1 MPEPCSIAH
10 PYIPNSTPRAKEEM
24 LREIG
29 VADIDSLFSAIP
41 RELRLDRPLN
51 LPEPCWSEYELRRR
65 VTRLLEKNTSTN
77 ERLSFLGS
85 GCYQH
90 YVPAVCDEINSRNEF
105 LTAYSGKAYEDHG
118 RWQALFEYAS
128 LMGELLNMDVVN
140 LPTYDGLQAAATA
153 MRMATSITGR
163 SEILITQSIHPD
175 KRSKVLEYNRQLLT
189 FQFIDFH
196 PQTGELDLSELER
209 AISSA
214 TAAVYFD
221 NPNFFGIIETQGQ
234 KICDLAHRHGALC
247 IVGTDPISLGILK
260 PPADYGADIACGD
273 IQSLGIH
280 MQFGGGHAGYIAT
293 HDEEKFVMQYPN
305 RIVGILPTREP
316 GEYGFGEVA
325 FARTSFIARE
335 KGKEWLGTMANLWA
349 ITAGVYLAL
358 MGPQGMAEIG
368 QAITQRVRYAM
379 HELSK
384 IKDVSL
390 QFPNSTHF
398 REFLV
403 DFSRSKK
410 SVAEIHRALR
420 ERGIF
425 GGYDISG
432 KWPQFQNHAVYCVTE
447 IHTKADIDALVQNLA
462 EVLA

>member
-1 MPEPCSIAH
+1 MPTRHSIAH
-10 PYIPNSTPRAKEEM
+10 PYIPNSTPRAKDEM

-29 VADIDSLFSAIP
+29 VKDIDSLFSAIP
-41 RELRLDRPLN
+41 PELKLNRPLN
-51 LPEPCWSEYELRRR
+51 LPEPCLSEFELRKR
-65 VTRLLEKNTSTN
+65 VTKILDKNTSAN
-77 ERLSFLGS
+77 ERISFLGS

-153 MRMATSITGR
+153 MRMAANIPGR
-163 SEILITQSIHPD
+163 HEIVIAKAIHPD
-175 KRSKVLEYNRQLLT
+175 KFSKAREYNHHLLT
-189 FQFIDFH
+189 FKPIDFD
-196 PQTGELDLSELER
+196 PSTGEMDLSQLER
-209 AISSA
+209 TLSSA

-221 NPNFFGIIETQGQ
+221 NPNFFGVIEANGGQ
-234 KICDLAHRHGALC
+234 ICHLAHRHGALC
-247 IVGTDPISLGILK
+247 IVGADPISLGLLK

-293 HDEEKFVMQYPN
+293 RDEEKFVMEYPN
-305 RIVGILPTREP
+305 RIVGILPTREA

-325 FARTSFIARE
+325 FERTSFVARE
-335 KGKEWLGTMANLWA
+335 SGKEWLGTMANLWA

-358 MGPQGMAEIG
+358 LGPQGMTEVG
-368 QAITQRVRYAM
+368 QAITQRVRYTIQA
-379 HELSK
+379 LSK
-384 IKDVSL
+384 IKNVSI
-390 QFPNSTHF
+390 QFPRASHF
-398 REFLV
+398 REFVV
-403 DFSRSKK
+403 DFSRGTK
-410 SVAEIHRALR
+410 SVTEINHALL

-425 GGYDISG
+425 GGYDISSTF
-432 KWPQFQNHAVYCVTE
+432 PQLQNHAVYCVTE
-447 IHTKADIDALVQNLA
+447 VHAKDDIDALAQNLA

>member
-1 MPEPCSIAH
+1 MPEHHPAAH
-10 PYIPNSTPRAKEEM
+10 PYIPNSTPSAKDEM

-29 VADIDSLFSAIP
+29 VRDIDSLFSAIP
-41 RELRLDRPLN
+41 PELKLNRPLN
-51 LPEPCWSEYELRRR
+51 LPEPCLSEFELRKH
-65 VTRLLEKNTSTN
+65 VTKILERNTSTN
-77 ERLSFLGS
+77 EYISFLGS

-140 LPTYDGLQAAATA
+140 LPTYDGLQAATTA
-153 MRMATSITGR
+153 MRMAANISGR
-163 SEILITQSIHPD
+163 NEIIVAKAIHPE
-175 KRSKVLEYNRQLLT
+175 KFSKTLEYNRHLLT
-189 FQFIDFH
+189 FKSIDFDAH
-196 PQTGELDLSELER
+196 TGGMDCSQLER

-221 NPNFFGIIETQGQ
+221 NPNFFGVIEASGGQ
-234 KICDLAHRHGALC
+234 ICDLAHEHGALC
-247 IVGTDPISLGILK
+247 IVGADPISLGILK

-273 IQSLGIH
+273 IQSLGMH
-280 MQFGGGHAGYIAT
+280 MQFGGGHAGYIAAR
-293 HDEEKFVMQYPN
+293 DEEKFVMEYPN
-305 RIVGILPTREP
+305 RIVGIVPTGEA

-325 FARTSFIARE
+325 FERTSFIARE
-335 KGKEWLGTMANLWA
+335 GGKEWLGTMANLWA

-358 MGPQGMAEIG
+358 MGPQGMAEVG
-368 QAITQRVRYAM
+368 QAITQRVRYAIQR
-379 HELSK
+379 LSE
-384 IKDVSL
+384 IKDVSI
-390 QFPNSTHF
+390 QFPRAAHF
-398 REFLV
+398 REFVV
-403 DFSRSKK
+403 DFSRGKK
-410 SVAEIHRALR
+410 PVAEINRTLL

-432 KWPQFQNHAVYCVTE
+432 VFPQFKNHAAYCVTE
-447 IHTKADIDALVQNLA
+447 VHTKEDIDALAQSLA

>member
-1 MPEPCSIAH
+1 MPKRHSVVH
-10 PYIPNSTPRAKEEM
+10 PYIPNSTPGAKDEM

-29 VADIDSLFSAIP
+29 VKDIDSLFSAIP
-41 RELRLDRPLN
+41 PELKLNRPLD
-51 LPEPCWSEYELRRR
+51 LPEPCLSEFELRKH
-65 VTRLLEKNTSTN
+65 VTKILERNTSAN
-77 ERLSFLGS
+77 ERVSFLGS

-140 LPTYDGLQAAATA
+140 LPTYDGLQAAGTA
-153 MRMATSITGR
+153 MRMAANITGR
-163 SEILITQSIHPD
+163 NEIVIAKAVHPD
-175 KRSKVLEYNRQLLT
+175 KFSKALEYNRHLLT
-189 FQFIDFH
+189 FKSIDFDAH
-196 PQTGELDLSELER
+196 TGEMDGSQLER

-221 NPNFFGIIETQGQ
+221 NPNFFGVIEANGGQ
-234 KICDLAHRHGALC
+234 ICDLAHRHGALC
-247 IVGTDPISLGILK
+247 IVGADPISLGILK

-293 HDEEKFVMQYPN
+293 RDEEKLVMEYPN
-305 RIVGILPTREP
+305 RIVGIVPTREA

-325 FARTSFIARE
+325 FERTSFVMRE
-335 KGKEWLGTMANLWA
+335 NGREWLGTMANLWA

-358 MGPQGMAEIG
+358 MGPQGMAEVG
-368 QAITQRVRYAM
+368 QAITQRVRYAIRA
-379 HELSK
+379 LSK
-384 IKDVSL
+384 IKNVSI
-390 QFPNSTHF
+390 QFPRAAHF
-398 REFLV
+398 REFVV
-403 DFSRSKK
+403 DFSQGTKP
-410 SVAEIHRALR
+410 VAEINRALL

-432 KWPQFQNHAVYCVTE
+432 AFPQFQNHAVYCVTE
-447 IHTKADIDALVQNLA
+447 VHAKEDIDALAQNLA

>member
-1 MPEPCSIAH
+1 MSKCRSVAH
-10 PYIPNSTPRAKEEM
+10 PYIPNSTARAKEEM

-29 VADIDSLFSAIP
+29 VEDIDSLFSAIP
-41 RELRLDRPLN
+41 PELKLDHPLN
-51 LPEPCWSEYELRRR
+51 LPEPCLSEFDLRKR
-65 VTRLLEKNTSTN
+65 VTKILDKNTSTN
-77 ERLSFLGS
+77 ERISFLGS

-118 RWQALFEYAS
+118 RWQALFEYTS

-153 MRMATSITGR
+153 MRVAANITGR
-163 SEILITQSIHPD
+163 NEIIVAKATHPD
-175 KRSKVLEYNRQLLT
+175 KLSKALEYNRHLLT
-189 FQFIDFH
+189 FKSIDFDPH
-196 PQTGELDLSELER
+196 TGEIELSELER
-209 AISSA
+209 VISSA

-221 NPNFFGIIETQGQ
+221 NPNFFGVIEAKGQ
-234 KICDLAHRHGALC
+234 QICDLAHRYGALC
-247 IVGTDPISLGILK
+247 IVGADPISLGILK

-280 MQFGGGHAGYIAT
+280 MQFGGGHAGYIASR
-293 HDEEKFVMQYPN
+293 DEEKFVKEYPN
-305 RIVGILPTREP
+305 RIVGIVPTREV

-325 FARTSFIARE
+325 FERTSFVARE
-335 KGKEWLGTMANLWA
+335 RGKEWLGTMANLWG

-358 MGPQGMAEIG
+358 MGPQGMAELG
-368 QAITQRVRYAM
+368 QAITQRVRYAIQA
-379 HELSK
+379 LSN
-384 IKDVSL
+384 IQDVSI
-390 QFPNSTHF
+390 QFPRAGHF
-398 REFLV
+398 REFVV
-403 DFSRSKK
+403 DFSRGTK
-410 SVAEIHRALR
+410 SVTEINGALL

-432 KWPQFQNHAVYCVTE
+432 KFPQLQNHAVYCVTE
-447 IHTKADIDALVQNLA
+447 VHAKEDIDTLVQNLA

>member
-1 MPEPCSIAH
+1 MSKCHSIAY
-10 PYIPNSTPRAKEEM
+10 PYIPNSTARAKEEM
-24 LREIG
+24 LRGIG
-29 VADIDSLFSAIP
+29 VEDIDSLFSAIP
-41 RELRLDRPLN
+41 PELKLNRPLN
-51 LPEPCWSEYELRRR
+51 LPEPCLSEFELRKR
-65 VTRLLEKNTSTN
+65 VTKILDKNTSAN
-77 ERLSFLGS
+77 EHISFLGS

-118 RWQALFEYAS
+118 RWQALFEYTS

-153 MRMATSITGR
+153 MRMAANITR
-163 SEILITQSIHPD
+163 RNEIIVAKAIHPD
-175 KRSKVLEYNRQLLT
+175 KLSKALEYNRHLLT
-189 FQFIDFH
+189 FKPIGFD
-196 PQTGELDLSELER
+196 PRSGEMDISELER
-209 AISSA
+209 AISSG

-221 NPNFFGIIETQGQ
+221 NPNFFGVIETQGER
-234 KICDLAHRHGALC
+234 ICDLAHRHGALC
-247 IVGTDPISLGILK
+247 IVGADPISLGILK
-260 PPADYGADIACGD
+260 PPADYGADIVCGD

-293 HDEEKFVMQYPN
+293 HDEERFVMEYPN
-305 RIVGILPTREP
+305 RIVGIVPTTQM

-335 KGKEWLGTMANLWA
+335 RGKEWLGTMANLWA

-358 MGPQGMAEIG
+358 MGPHGMREIG
-368 QAITQRVRYAM
+368 QVITDQVRYAVQA
-379 HELSK
+379 LSTLK
-384 IKDVSL
+384 GVSI
-390 QFPNSTHF
+390 QFPRAAHF
-398 REFLV
+398 REFVV
-403 DFSRSKK
+403 DFSRGKK
-410 SVAEIHRALR
+410 PVAEINCALL

-425 GGYDISG
+425 GGYDISR

-447 IHTKADIDALVQNLA
+447 VHAKEDIDALVHNLA